1 MVSNV
6 YLENGIIKKVYL
18 PDEEKY
24 INRNIKLHWENEVKA
39 LKMLRGKKHFPQ
51 VKKILCC
58 GKDKIIWMTYCGDPL
73 TKKNLPKNWEKQ
85 CAEIEETLLK
95 CKIYHQDLIGK
106 DNLVYPH
113 HKNIHVRNGVIYL
126 IDFGI
131 WANKQSK
138 GIATIT
144 ELIKEINGTNK
155 TLIRPNDAL
164 RQKR

>member
-1 MVSNV
+1 MKGMVSNV

-18 PDEEKY
+18 PDEGKY
-24 INRNIKLHWENEVKA
+24 LNRNIKSHWENEVKA
-39 LKMLRGKKHFPQ
+39 LKLLKGKKHFPQ
-51 VKKILCC
+51 VINF
-58 GKDKIIWMTYCGDPL
+58 GNRIIWMSYCGDPL
-73 TKKNLPKNWEKQ
+73 TKKNLPKDWKKQ
-85 CAEIEETLLK
+85 CAEIEQSLYE

-144 ELIKEINGTNK
+144 ELITEINGAN
-155 TLIRPNDAL
+155 
-164 RQKR
+164 